1 MTPDRVEDL
10 VNRVRR
16 LLGEPTGPNIGG
28 VIELLKDLQLPRE
41 YEEKIM
47 GDMKQFFNVLLAE
60 ILREMKVPKEEIE

>member
-1 MTPDRVEDL
+1 
-10 VNRVRR
+10 
-16 LLGEPTGPNIGG
+16 
-28 VIELLKDLQLPRE
+28 LLKDLQLPRE